1 MMKSIFS
8 FFLLIILLAGCSDTS
23 LPPIKISDFEIDTS
37 VKNLGIRLMELPY
50 GLNSMEPRLDEVQE
64 IFISVHGGN
73 SEGYEWIYP
82 LKKINTKL
90 RHMYFY
96 RWPDNNCFQN
106 SVKKL
111 KDEII
116 SIFNKDESLKK
127 ITLIGHSYGGIL
139 VTQLL
144 KDWNLMTPIEI
155 HVIASPLLG
164 TPMLNSMCDYEPIS
178 EIPKESVLYE
188 WRTQYQLDNVFKN
201 LNKDPQSIELNGSLV
216 TTLPDT
222 YKGNR
227 LGHNWSI
234 SWVADE
240 AF

>member
-1 MMKSIFS
+1 MKSIFS
-8 FFLLIILLAGCSDTS
+8 FFLLIFLLPGCSDTS
-23 LPPIKISDFEIDTS
+23 LPPIKISDFENDTS
-37 VKNLGIRLMELPY
+37 VKNLGIRLMDLPY
-50 GLNSMEPRLDEVQE
+50 GLNSMEPSLAEVQE

-96 RWPDNNCFQN
+96 RWPDNSCFQN
-106 SVKKL
+106 PVKKL
-111 KDEII
+111 KDEIT
-116 SIFNKDESLKK
+116 SILNQDKSIKK

-139 VTQLL
+139 VSQLL
-144 KDWNLMTPIEI
+144 KDWNLTTPIEI

-164 TPMLNSMCDYEPIS
+164 TPMLNSMCAYEPIS
-178 EIPKESVLYE
+178 AIPKKSVLYE
-188 WRTQYQLDNVFKN
+188 WRTQFQLDNVFKN
-201 LNKDPQSIELNGSLV
+201 LNEDPQRIELNGSLV

>member
-1 MMKSIFS
+1 MKFISSLFVLIF
-8 FFLLIILLAGCSDTS
+8 FLAGCSDAS
-23 LPPIKISDFEIDTS
+23 LPSIKISDFENNTS
-37 VKNLGIRLMELPY
+37 VKNLGMRLIDLPY
-50 GLNSMEPRLDEVQE
+50 GLNSMEPGLDEVQE
-64 IFISVHGGN
+64 IFIAVHGGN

-96 RWPDNNCFQN
+96 RWPDKSCFQN

-111 KDEII
+111 KDEIT
-116 SIFNKDESLKK
+116 SILNQHNSLKK

-201 LNKDPQSIELNGSLV
+201 LNEDPQSIELNGSFV

>member
-1 MMKSIFS
+1 MKSIFS
-8 FFLLIILLAGCSDTS
+8 FFLLIFLLAGCSDTS
-23 LPPIKISDFEIDTS
+23 LPPIKISDFENDTS

-90 RHMYFY
+90 RHMYYY
-96 RWPDNNCFQN
+96 RRPDNSCFQN

-116 SIFNKDESLKK
+116 SILNKDESLKK

-144 KDWNLMTPIEI
+144 KDWDLRTPIET

-164 TPMLNSMCDYEPIS
+164 NSMLNSMCDYKAIS
-178 EIPKESVLYE
+178 VIPKKSVLYE

-201 LNKDPQSIELNGSLV
+201 LKEDPQIIEITGSLV

>member
-1 MMKSIFS
+1 MKFIFS
-8 FFLLIILLAGCSDTS
+8 FFVLIFFLIGCSDTS
-23 LPPIKISDFEIDTS
+23 LPHIKISDFKDDVS
-37 VKNLGIRLMELPY
+37 VKNLGMRLIDLPF
-50 GLNSMEPRLDEVQE
+50 GLNSMEPGLDEVQE
-64 IFISVHGGN
+64 IFIAVHGGN

-96 RWPDNNCFQN
+96 RWPDKSCFQN

-111 KDEII
+111 KDEIT
-116 SIFNKDESLKK
+116 SILNQQKSLKK

-144 KDWNLMTPIEI
+144 KDWNLSTPIEI

-164 TPMLNSMCDYEPIS
+164 TPMLNSICDYEPIL
-178 EIPKESVLYE
+178 EIPKESVLFE

-201 LNKDPQSIELNGSLV
+201 LNVDPQRIELNGSLV